1 MNERMGLIVNILDLV
16 KENKVML
23 AIIIKAEENGFSIVE
38 ANNNRV
44 IVKANC
50 IPVTITW
57 EMCSCHGGRMWF
69 TNGDTGIFKELSSTK
84 YDTEN
89 GIDSPET
96 ELAFYID
103 NKMIDTINGFAKY
116 VYVVETI
123 GRYRD
128 GKVEIHYFNSIESAS
143 YFVFDENGHDI
154 NSEYGSITHQY
165 PNPNIKQRVT
175 YIGDEDGAIKFKG
188 ERIEKIKD
196 EFKVV
201 NEWEIKFKVFRK

>member
-1 MNERMGLIVNILDLV
+1 MNTLDLV
-16 KENKVML
+16 KEDKIML
-23 AIIIKAEENGFSIVE
+23 AIVIKAEENGFNIIE
-38 ANNNRV
+38 ANNHRV

-69 TNGDTGIFKELSSTK
+69 ANGDTNIYEELSSTE

-89 GIDSPET
+89 GIDSPQT

-103 NKMIDTINGFAKY
+103 NKLVDTVKGFAKY
-116 VYVVETI
+116 IYVVETI

-128 GKVEIHYFNSIESAS
+128 GKVETHYFNSVENAS
-143 YFVFDENGHDI
+143 YFVFDEAGHDI
-154 NSEYGSITHQY
+154 NSEYGTVTHQY
-165 PNPNIKQRVT
+165 PNPNIRQRVT
-175 YIGDEDGAIKFKG
+175 YIGDEGSAIKFKV
-188 ERIEKIKD
+188 ERIEKVKD

-201 NEWEIKFKVFRK
+201 NEWEIRFKVFRK